1 MAIIT
6 ASMSYSKHD
15 DRVTFELKPREIILG
30 IIIRLNII
38 RLPPRRHSIL
48 RISTQIPNLINPINI
63 LSLLIPIVTKNNPL
77 PNGSFNQLIQQ
88 QQHDPKQV
96 KCLAD

>member
-15 DRVTFELKPREIILG
+15 DRVTFELKPGEIILG

-38 RLPPRRHSIL
+38 RLPPGRHPIL
-48 RISTQIPNLINPINI
+48 RIGTQIPNLIDPINI
-63 LSLLIPIVTKNNPL
+63 LALLIPIVTKNNPL
-77 PNGSFNQLIQQ
+77 PHRSFNQLVQQ
-88 QQHDPKQV
+88 QQHDPKQI